1 MNRKTVVG
9 TSLVAL
15 VFWIFLPVSA
25 RAQGVGAISGTITDT
40 SGAVLPGV
48 AVTLSN
54 PGIIGGNQEAVT
66 TERGTFLFSSLVP
79 GRYAVRANL
88 TGFRP
93 SIQENVV
100 VNADVT
106 ARVDLQLEVGP
117 VQEAITVTGIPALLD
132 TSSALKQTVLSAET
146 LQTLPNRIDVW
157 GIANMIPSISLNKV
171 DVGGSESFLQSTPV
185 LRGASNQNAFM
196 IDGMDVA
203 WVNNL
208 SVLYF
213 DPYVYEET
221 NFQLGGGSAEV
232 TQGGIIFNMVTKNG
246 TNAFHGGGMFA
257 GASHSMGSQNASA
270 ELRAQLL
277 AAVPPRALQAN
288 PNIVP
293 GSDIQYIFDTGAW
306 LGGPIVRDKAWFL
319 VGGHTQA
326 LNQYILGSYN
336 VDGTQV
342 VDDNIM
348 WNAVAKV
355 SWQISRDSQLS
366 FFNNLQYKLI
376 RYRNDDANQFV
387 ETRARNYNYK
397 YPSVNQVK
405 WTYTLNPRVLL
416 DTGGSVF
423 FTPVDAFRPQ
433 PEVRQGDLAR
443 FDAVTNTITVARPTY
458 NDPEYFKGVVRG
470 AISIYAG
477 LHQLKFG
484 YTYNNAYL
492 TTDSTSLS
500 NDMRAVFRN
509 GVPDSVNTYNTPIQF
524 SQHTREHALFV
535 QDRWVPFRKLT
546 LNFGL
551 RFEDFNAWQPGACQ
565 PVTTWV
571 TVGQCFPTIDGVPR
585 FKGVVPRFSAIYDLF
600 GTGRTA
606 LKMSANRY
614 RVQMGTSL
622 LSSVSPI
629 RVTSDTRSWRDGN
642 GDLIPQL
649 SELGPSTGFNLGTV
663 NRFSPDL
670 EWPTATEYSAEL
682 QHQFPGGV
690 VASVTYTRRKT
701 ENNIAGN
708 NLAVP
713 METYIP
719 LQVREVSSGREVTVY
734 NQSPALRGLLDVLF
748 DNASELDD
756 LYDGVDM
763 TVQKRFSAGWMIMG
777 GASFGEHTGDI
788 YCLTAGTSACTSY
801 LSNPNFQFRRGIAGF
816 DKPYTFRMSGLYELP
831 YAISVSGSL
840 IRDAGYPELTTVLV
854 SGTTVSLTQV
864 SQSLA
869 VEPRATTRLPAL
881 NQLDLS
887 VKRRWRMG
895 ATSIEPRL
903 DLYNVLNASTIIG
916 RNTQLGPAYGRVS
929 NIQRGRLIKLGFNMD
944 F

>member
-1 MNRKTVVG
+1 MSRKALAV

-15 VFWIFLPVSA
+15 GFWICPPAAA
-25 RAQGVGAISGTITDT
+25 RAQGVGAIGGTVTDI

-54 PGIIGGNQEAVT
+54 PGIIGGSQEALT
-66 TERGTFLFSSLVP
+66 TDRGTFLFSSLVP

-88 TGFRP
+88 IGFRP
-93 SIQENVV
+93 AIQENVV

-106 ARVDLQLEVGP
+106 ARVDLRLEVGA
-117 VQEAITVTGIPALLD
+117 VEEAITVTGTPALLD
-132 TSSALKQTVLSAET
+132 TASALKQAVLTAET

-203 WVNNL
+203 YAANL

-213 DPYVYEET
+213 DPFVYEET
-221 NFQLGGGSAEV
+221 NYQLGGASAEV
-232 TQGGIIFNMVTKNG
+232 TQGGIVFNMVTRNG
-246 TNAFHGGGMFA
+246 TNAFRGGAMFA
-257 GASHSMGSQNASA
+257 GANRAMGSQNASP

-277 AAVPPRALQAN
+277 AAVPPLALQAN

-293 GSDIQYIFDTGAW
+293 GSDIQYIYDTGGW
-306 LGGPIVRDKAWFL
+306 LGGPILRDRLWFF
-319 VGGHTQA
+319 GGWHTQA

-342 VDDNIM
+342 VDDNLM
-348 WNAVAKV
+348 WNVVGKV
-355 SWQISRDSQLS
+355 SWQMSRASQIS

-387 ETRARNYNYK
+387 ETRARNFNFK
-397 YPSVNQVK
+397 YPSVSQVK
-405 WTYTLNPRVLL
+405 WTHTATPRILL
-416 DTGGSVF
+416 DAGGSLF

-433 PEVRQGDLAR
+433 PEVEQGDLAR
-443 FDAVTNTITVARPTY
+443 FDAATNTLTVARPTY
-458 NDPEYFKGVVRG
+458 NDPEYFKGVARG
-470 AISIYAG
+470 SVSFYAG
-477 LHQLKFG
+477 AHQLKVG
-484 YTYNNAYL
+484 YSYNNAYL
-492 TTDSTSLS
+492 TTDATSLS

-509 GVPDSVNTYNTPIQF
+509 GAPDSVNTYNTPVQF
-524 SQHTREHALFV
+524 SQHTEEHALFV
-535 QDRWVPFRKLT
+535 QDRWVPFRRLT
-546 LNFGL
+546 LNVGL
-551 RFEDFNAWQPGACQ
+551 RFESFYAWQPGACQ
-565 PVTTWV
+565 PATTWV
-571 TVGQCFPTIDGVPR
+571 VVGQCFPASEGLPD
-585 FKGVVPRFSAIYDLF
+585 FKGVVPRFSAIYDVF
-600 GTGRTA
+600 GNGRTA
-606 LKMSANRY
+606 LKASANQY
-614 RVQMGTSL
+614 RVQVGTSL
-622 LSSVSPI
+622 VASVSPI
-629 RVTSDTRSWRDGN
+629 RVTSDTRSWRDVN

-649 SELGPSTGFNLGTV
+649 GELGPSTGFNLGTV

-670 EWPTATEYSAEL
+670 EWPTATEYAAEI

-690 VASVTYTRRKT
+690 VVSAVYTRRT
-701 ENNIAGN
+701 TVDNIAGT

-713 METYIP
+713 RETYIP
-719 LQVREVSSGREVTVY
+719 LEVTEVSSGRQVTVY
-734 NQSPALRGLLDVLF
+734 NQDPARRGLLDVQF
-748 DNASELDD
+748 DNAPELDD
-756 LYDGVDM
+756 VYHGVDL
-763 TVQKRFSAGWMIMG
+763 TVQKRLSNGWMIMG
-777 GASFGEHTGDI
+777 GASFGEHVGDI

-801 LSNPNFQFRRGIAGF
+801 LSNPNFMFRRGIAGF
-816 DKPYTFRMSGLYELP
+816 DKPYTFRMSGLYQLP
-831 YAISVSGSL
+831 YAINFSGTL

-854 SGTTVSLTQV
+854 SGATVTLTQV

-887 VKRRWRMG
+887 IKRSWKLG
-895 ATSIEPRL
+895 ATSFEPRV
-903 DLYNVLNASTIIG
+903 DIYNALNASTILG
-916 RNTQLGPAYGRVS
+916 RNSQLGPAYGQVS
-929 NIQRGRLIKLGFNMD
+929 NIQRGRLIKVGFNME